1 MIDLDIINN
10 QDIIEYKEELIEL
23 LNKVVE
29 KSLEV
34 ENIGNDIEVSLSFVD
49 NNEIKVL
56 NRDFR
61 GKDKETDVLS
71 FPQYENQELIKEENN
86 IVVLGDIV
94 ISLEKAKEQAE
105 EYGHSFE
112 REVAFLTSHSMFHLL
127 GYDHDTEENTK
138 LMRQKEEKVLELLG
152 ILRES

>member
-10 QDIIEYKEELIEL
+10 QDVIQYKDELIEL
-23 LNKVVE
+23 LNKVIE

-34 ENIGNDIEVSLSFVD
+34 ENITGDIEVSLSFVD
-49 NNEIKVL
+49 NNEIKEL

-71 FPQYENQELIKEENN
+71 FPQYEDQELIRQENN

-94 ISLEKAKEQAE
+94 ISLEKAKEQSV

-127 GYDHDTEENTK
+127 GYDHDNEENTK
-138 LMRQKEEKVLELLG
+138 LMRRKEEKVLELLG
-152 ILRES
+152 ILR

>member
-1 MIDLDIINN
+1 MDLDIINN